1 MANEN
6 DGKGGGPE
14 HPDRIRHP
22 SGQHRRQ
29 FQKNLALLLVL
40 VAFCVLIYLVAIVRM
55 GGG

>member
-6 DGKGGGPE
+6 DGKGGGPA

-29 FQKNLALLLVL
+29 FQKNLALMLVL